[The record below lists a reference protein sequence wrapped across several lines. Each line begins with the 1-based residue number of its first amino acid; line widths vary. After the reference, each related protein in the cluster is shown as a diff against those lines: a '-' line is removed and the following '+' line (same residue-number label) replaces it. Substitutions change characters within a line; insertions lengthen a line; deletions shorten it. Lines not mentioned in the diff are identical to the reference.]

1 MKTLV
6 LTLVTALLS
15 SFTAQAFSADMT
27 TYRGYS
33 GNSYIFVEGGV
44 EFSVFP
50 DGQFDFVYLGNQGT
64 HVSIQ
69 TPNAAINFNSGYN
82 YDTYVQYDLYGAVIQ
97 IENVPVFYD
106 VYGRIVQAGNV
117 HIHYNNNR
125 LVRIGG
131 MHIFYNPYGYFS
143 HYTGFINPFNRFY
156 VYRPWHMYYMVP
168 FHHYAIVYG
177 FPYRRYYNP
186 VRYSFG
192 YHQSYYNRPG
202 VAYMNG
208 RRDFYRPGSQLH
220 YRDGRMAA
228 NTNFNNGGR
237 GNTDNATTYRRDDRV
252 LREQVRGNGQV
263 ANTNAVRGNSSAVRT
278 NNSSVTQSN
287 RNNERVSGT
296 SVTRA
301 PQSNTGNREVRP
313 VNTQVQRTPVTTSN
327 RTPQVGSTSNRSTP
341 PAARPANTSSRPAA
355 TARPASNSQKT
366 TATRA
371 TTTRSNAGATA
382 RGGRG

>member
-6 LTLVTALLS
+6 LTLVTALMS
-15 SFTAQAFSADMT
+15 NFTVQAFSADMI

-64 HVSIQ
+64 HINIQ
-69 TPNAAINFNSGYN
+69 TPHAAINFNSGYN
-82 YDTYVQYDLYGAVIQ
+82 YDTYVQYDMYGAVIQ

-106 VYGRIVQAGNV
+106 AYGRIIQAGNV
-117 HIHYNNNR
+117 HIHYNNR
-125 LVRIGG
+125 RIVRIGG
-131 MHIFYNPYGYFS
+131 LHIFYNPYGYFS
-143 HYTGFINPFNRFY
+143 HYTGFINPYNRFY

-177 FPYRRYYNP
+177 FPYRRFYNP

-192 YHQSYYNRPG
+192 YHQNYYNRPG

-220 YRDGRMAA
+220 YRDGRTVT
-228 NTNFNNGGR
+228 NSNFNNGGR

-252 LREQVRGNGQV
+252 LRDQIANSGRGNQQV
-263 ANTNAVRGNSSAVRT
+263 KGSNSAGRGNSTAVGA
-278 NNSSVTQSN
+278 NNN
-287 RNNERVSGT
+287 RANNRERV
-296 SVTRA
+296 
-301 PQSNTGNREVRP
+301 NTTNRIQNQANTAAREVRP
-313 VNTQVQRTPVTTSN
+313 ANTQQTRQPVVTPTQRPTIGSN
-327 RTPQVGSTSNRSTP
+327 RNQSNQASV
-341 PAARPANTSSRPAA
+341 RPATTNRPA
-355 TARPASNSQKT
+355 TAVRPASSNSSKP
-366 TATRA
+366 TAARA
-371 TTTRSNAGATA
+371 TTSRTNAGTTA